1 MSDARSDTLDWR
13 RDLAVVVRFVDG
25 FTGQPVRDRFQ
36 VSIPK
41 FAVNSAGWWSESDAT
56 YRFSLPNLELK
67 DGVPEMPSGTFSL
80 TVMSS
85 DGVNLYSDPPQAP
98 PKSSYAAL
106 MQLQVTIPPVAAHQ
120 PPVLATD
127 YLVELPL
134 WPTASFRVPA
144 GETAVLGWIVS
155 AGRTSVA
162 ALKLKLLQLN
172 TGASGEPWVSTDAAG
187 QFLYRLPNLARPA
200 GPDPQVTL
208 TIEMVDQM
216 NRPLT
221 VAPSS
226 LTISFG
232 KLSGPLR
239 FTVP

>member
-1 MSDARSDTLDWR
+1 MSDPRSDTLDWR

-25 FTGQPVRDRFQ
+25 FTGQPVRDRFL
-36 VSIPK
+36 VSIPR
-41 FAVNSAGWWSESDAT
+41 FAVNSAGRWSESDAT
-56 YRFSLPNLELK
+56 YRFSLPNLKLE
-67 DGVPEMPSGTFSL
+67 DGVPEMPSGTFNL
-80 TVMSS
+80 TVTSS

-98 PKSSYAAL
+98 PQSSYAAL
-106 MQLQVTIPPVAAHQ
+106 MPLQVKIPPVAAHQ
-120 PPVLATD
+120 PPVLVTD

-155 AGRTSVA
+155 AGGTSVA
-162 ALKLKLLQLN
+162 ALKLKLFQSN

-200 GPDPQVTL
+200 GPEPQVTL
-208 TIEMVDQM
+208 TIQMVDQM

-226 LTISFG
+226 PTISFG